1 MYHLRLKGDHYQMGV
16 KRGNIFQKAHIS
28 FPLQL
33 DNFQLE
39 HGKQSEEILRKFFP
53 EICEEVRGVSDAIGT
68 DYLHFISWMLCM
80 GCCMYNLENNIPV
93 EVRGCTAFAYS
104 SNGRTIYGRNNDL
117 PPYLRE
123 GSKSEIYA
131 PKNGNRFN
139 ITTSSF
145 INGEEGVNEHGF
157 AVAMTFVMTDLEK
170 IKAGFNSCFIVRYLL
185 EKADNT
191 EQAVSLLM
199 GLPVSSNCNIL
210 LADKKGNMVVVE
222 CTPILKKVRAAEIFE
237 NGSIVCTVNS
247 FTSDEMKP
255 YVFFGGLLFL
265 LDFLH
270 NRYNDNLL
278 EEITLLIEALVEQQ
292 ERTVFSEA
300 EDTLTARLQHQLLK
314 LRNIL
319 KAQNQMLTQEK
330 EQIKTLIS
338 DISHQIK
345 TPVAAAN
352 TFAQLLGDTGLSD
365 EERREYIATLQMSL
379 EKLTFLTN
387 SLIKMSRLESGIIRL
402 KPEQS
407 SLNDIVM
414 QAVKTV
420 YAKAR
425 DKNITITFDCGQT
438 FEALLDFNWTAEA
451 VTNVLDNAVKYTP
464 SGGVVDLKI
473 TEYPSYLRLDVSD
486 NGIGIPEEEQAK
498 IFGRFYRG
506 KQSAGVDGVGIG
518 LYLTRDIVNKQNGY
532 IKVASDEKGTIF
544 SLFLKKV

>member
-157 AVAMTFVMTDLEK
+157 AVAMTFVMTNLEK
-170 IKAGFNSCFIVRYLL
+170 IKASFNSCFIVRYLL

-222 CTPILKKVRAAEIFE
+222 CTPILKKVRAAETFE

-255 YVFFGGLLFL
+255 YDDAKGN
-265 LDFLH
+265 DYDSH
-270 NRYNDNLL
+270 RRY
-278 EEITLLIEALVEQQ
+278 
-292 ERTVFSEA
+292 RTVLDSFSSERIKD
-300 EDTLTARLQHQLLK
+300 EYIETTEHLLK
-314 LRNIL
+314 GDYGFMCQYDDEPDFETVWSSIFDLDSLVIYRAEGDPRKKKFVTDNRL
-319 KAQNQMLTQEK
+319 HD
-330 EQIKTLIS
+330 LI
-338 DISHQIK
+338 
-345 TPVAAAN
+345 
-352 TFAQLLGDTGLSD
+352 
-365 EERREYIATLQMSL
+365 RR
-379 EKLTFLTN
+379 
-387 SLIKMSRLESGIIRL
+387 G
-402 KPEQS
+402 
-407 SLNDIVM
+407 
-414 QAVKTV
+414 
-420 YAKAR
+420 
-425 DKNITITFDCGQT
+425 
-438 FEALLDFNWTAEA
+438 
-451 VTNVLDNAVKYTP
+451 
-464 SGGVVDLKI
+464 
-473 TEYPSYLRLDVSD
+473 
-486 NGIGIPEEEQAK
+486 
-498 IFGRFYRG
+498 
-506 KQSAGVDGVGIG
+506 
-518 LYLTRDIVNKQNGY
+518 
-532 IKVASDEKGTIF
+532 
-544 SLFLKKV
+544 